1 MIEPEALHPDI
12 AAALVEVPGGVA
24 IDANHAEWPDLGM
37 RMDVLGD
44 GDKAVGSCAT
54 GNVCAFNGTGLTGT
68 RVSWSSCGT
77 YSPGMTVR
85 SIANA
90 RSAGYAQARSSSG
103 SVLAT
108 AIASSWANVSGTVAD
123 VRCVP

>member
-1 MIEPEALHPDI
+1 MTEPDALHPDI
-12 AAALVEVPGGVA
+12 AAALAEIPGGVA
-24 IDANHAEWPDLGM
+24 VDATHARWPERGM
-37 RMDVLGD
+37 TMDVPGEHD
-44 GDKAVGSCAT
+44 RAVGSCAT

-77 YSPGMTVR
+77 YAPGMTVR

-103 SVLAT
+103 GVLAT
-108 AIASSWANVSGTVAD
+108 AIAGSWANVSGTVSD